1 MILSLLLWTIGTT
14 IMWFSG
20 HRVLPLVD
28 EPEVPCGWRAV
39 AEMARAMER
48 ELVPEGIDIT
58 AMTDKQVKQEVR
70 KRLKGGAVSF
80 ENHALSRGPSGLW
93 RGIWAFAKEEKGW
106 VAMLVVSLAIALAMA
121 GSQDMDIARATAQA
135 LGISFGSLA
144 ATTAFVVWLGSTL
157 ASRLLVFFVLNIII
171 IIPCVTSLHY

>member
-20 HRVLPLVD
+20 HRLLPLVD
-28 EPEVPCGWRAV
+28 EPEPPCGWRAV
-39 AEMARAMER
+39 TEMARAMEK
-48 ELVPEGIDIT
+48 ELVPEGLDIT
-58 AMTDKQVKQEVR
+58 AMTDNQVKQEVR
-70 KRLKGGAVSF
+70 KRLKGGGISF
-80 ENHALSRGPSGLW
+80 ENHTLSRGPSGLG
-93 RGIWAFAKEEKGW
+93 RGLWAFVKEEKGW
-106 VAMLVVSLAIALAMA
+106 VAMFVVSLAIALAMA
-121 GSQDMDIARATAQA
+121 GSHEMNTEITAA
-135 LGISFGSLA
+135 PAVGISFGSFA